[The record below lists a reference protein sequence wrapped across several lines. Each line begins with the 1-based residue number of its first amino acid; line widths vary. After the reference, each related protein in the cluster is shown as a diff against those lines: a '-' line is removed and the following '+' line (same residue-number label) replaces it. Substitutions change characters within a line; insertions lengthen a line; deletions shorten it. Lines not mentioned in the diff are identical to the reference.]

1 MLPAAEGDRVGEVRG
16 QPPAEGPPVTEP
28 AAEPGAGGMRWQRQL
43 NTWAAIERKY
53 GLNKER
59 YLDFEYLLYLPID
72 DPFIENYVQFQLG
85 QAEPIIKFRIRS
97 HAQFWKTIT
106 DVPWLLEIIQ
116 KGVALPFAK
125 EPPGIML
132 PNSKTAIEP
141 DAVPWVRETL
151 HEYLR
156 YGFIKKVKV
165 VPKCVMPLQVKD
177 TGGKKALIFDMSIL
191 NEYVEK
197 SKFKLEGWEEMFNY
211 ATNATFAI
219 KFDLKKF
226 YHEIDIRE
234 DMQCYFGFMYQ
245 LNDSEPHTYFV
256 WETIPYGYTRA
267 PFVAKSLMKPLVTRW
282 RRMGIKIVV
291 FYDDGMA
298 VGSDEC
304 VLREMACQIQCDLL
318 RAGLVPG
325 VGKCTWVPTTIV
337 NWNGLTFDF
346 AQHGIAIMGH
356 RIEHTLE
363 HTKFLMDHWPGV
375 SFRAVAKFLGQINS
389 MHPVFRGLTTLR
401 TKMLQL
407 IVNVRHFDELSWE
420 NQNSKGL

>member
-132 PNSKTAIEP
+132 PNSRTAIEP
-141 DAVPWVRETL
+141 DTVPWVRETIA
-151 HEYLR
+151 EYLR
-156 YGFIKKVKV
+156 YGFIQKVKEI
-165 VPKCVMPLQVKD
+165 PKCVMPLQVKD
-177 TGGKKALIFDMSIL
+177 TGGIKALVFYMSVL

-197 SKFKLEGWEEMFNY
+197 SKFKLEGWEEMLNF
-211 ATNATFAI
+211 ATNAQFAI
-219 KFDLKKF
+219 KLDLKKF
-226 YHEIDIRE
+226 YHEIDIRA
-234 DMQCYFGFMYQ
+234 DMQQFSSFMYQ
-245 LNDSEPHTYFV
+245 LKDSEPHTYFV
-256 WETIPYGYTRA
+256 WETVPYGYKRA
-267 PFVAKSLMKPLVTRW
+267 LFVAKTLMKTLVTRW
-282 RRMGIKIVV
+282 HHMGTKIVV

-298 VGSDEC
+298 VGSDLLI
-304 VLREMACQIQCDLL
+304 LRKMACQVQCDLM
-318 RAGLVPG
+318 RARLVPG
-325 VGKCTWVPTTIV
+325 VGKCIWS
-337 NWNGLTFDF
+337 
-346 AQHGIAIMGH
+346 
-356 RIEHTLE
+356 HTVCELE
-363 HTKFLMDHWPGV
+363 W
-375 SFRAVAKFLGQINS
+375 
-389 MHPVFRGLTTLR
+389 
-401 TKMLQL
+401 
-407 IVNVRHFDELSWE
+407 VNV
-420 NQNSKGL
+420 